1 MDDDINCDDDDFRM
15 MSSPTSLSIQQR
27 CHDHVFVAMMTNDDA
42 VLDHSIKD
50 DIADVTLLT
59 TTTSR
64 QRCRLCVKVVIVS
77 RYDVV
82 VDDDIDT
89 TTGINVYVGND
100 VVVM

>member
-1 MDDDINCDDDDFRM
+1 
-15 MSSPTSLSIQQR
+15 
-27 CHDHVFVAMMTNDDA
+27 MMTNDDT

-50 DIADVTLLT
+50 NIVDVTSLT

-64 QRCRLCVKVVIVS
+64 QQCLLCVKVVIVN

-89 TTGINVYVGND
+89 TTAINVYVGND
-100 VVVM
+100 VVVI